1 MKIRLILLL
10 RGVVGGW
17 GGYRPIFNITKLKKK
32 RRKKELAIMFTG
44 EGFTVKSRVFESAQ
58 KSLLYFSRL

>member
-10 RGVVGGW
+10 RGVGW

-32 RRKKELAIMFTG
+32 RKKELAIMFTG

>member
-1 MKIRLILLL
+1 
-10 RGVVGGW
+10 
-17 GGYRPIFNITKLKKK
+17 LKKK

>member
-1 MKIRLILLL
+1 
-10 RGVVGGW
+10 
-17 GGYRPIFNITKLKKK
+17 LKKK
-32 RRKKELAIMFTG
+32 RKKELAIMFTG